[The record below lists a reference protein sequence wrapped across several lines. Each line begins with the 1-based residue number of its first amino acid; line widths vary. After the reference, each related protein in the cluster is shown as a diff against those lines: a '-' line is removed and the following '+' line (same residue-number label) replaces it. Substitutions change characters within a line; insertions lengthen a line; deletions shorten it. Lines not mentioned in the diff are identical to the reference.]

1 MFARHGIFIYET
13 INLSRFRLR
22 AVTSLKIAK

>member
-1 MFARHGIFIYET
+1 MLARHGIFISEM

-22 AVTSLKIAK
+22 AVTSLKITK